1 LKSKSRPHILQ
12 RTQMHLNDSLNI
24 HFTTFISFYPPWHFK
39 EIKKKNAEPV
49 HFTLKN
55 QRSLNIRVWLSVVN
69 AVQKVDM
76 KNFQSKV
83 TLFCQH

>member
-1 LKSKSRPHILQ
+1 
-12 RTQMHLNDSLNI
+12 MHLNDSLNI

-39 EIKKKNAEPV
+39 EIKKNAEPV